1 MKKRKK
7 YSVVCFFARE
17 HGLNALAH
25 LLKDETYECKCVF
38 THSKKATFEDKFR
51 RERPD
56 FEKYKEICFKNNI
69 PLYAID
75 SKADLK
81 IVENVL
87 KELGSFDLLLVLS
100 WRMLIPANEVHM
112 PNIIGINIH
121 RGKLL
126 EYAGNFPIVR
136 ALENNEKL
144 VYITAQ
150 QLDEEIDGGRIIKEV
165 PFPVN
170 YQHEKTLDKNV
181 KRIKRELTPHFGGLL
196 MDSLKIVINEHEKKN
211 KVIFI
216 FDFDGVVVDSVS
228 FLYEI
233 YTNFLKE
240 FGINGNQEE
249 FNLLNGP
256 KLSEIVSF
264 LKNKYHIQKDKNE
277 LIEIYQNK
285 IASIYKNIKLN
296 ADVEN
301 ILKWLKHKNITIT
314 LASSSKKE
322 EILSVLKRYDLEQY
336 FNFIIT
342 GDDVKEAKPSPE
354 IYNAVRNKYPNSE
367 YYVIEDS
374 ENGLNAAK
382 DAGMKTLFYNPKEY
396 QIKME
401 STYTIHSLLQIKN
414 IITEIELNC
423 FTIAKADNISLKVIE
438 YKPEIN
444 SSQKEAVE
452 TLWNDELKKRKLF
465 NGKIVSY
472 KSHKKNDNMIEIECF
487 ITQYKYFFAQ
497 LRNPQLKMKITPIGV
512 SGIIIDEENNT
523 LLAIRQNVTE
533 YNGYYELIPAGSIDL
548 SKRAGSNILFQ
559 NQLITEFE
567 EETRIS
573 KDNIKE
579 IEPFCL
585 IFDKNH
591 GVYDI
596 CSKIHI
602 DGLIKNKLNTE
613 QNEEYRNIEIMNL
626 KEIKIIIPN
635 KFVPTS
641 IIIYNN
647 LE

>member
-1 MKKRKK
+1 MKLKKTTTEDLSFLFNLRNEPENVK
-7 YSVVCFFARE
+7 YS
-17 HGLNALAH
+17 
-25 LLKDETYECKCVF
+25 K
-38 THSKKATFEDKFR
+38 
-51 RERPD
+51 
-56 FEKYKEICFKNNI
+56 
-69 PLYAID
+69 
-75 SKADLK
+75 
-81 IVENVL
+81 
-87 KELGSFDLLLVLS
+87 
-100 WRMLIPANEVHM
+100 
-112 PNIIGINIH
+112 
-121 RGKLL
+121 RGKLRL
-126 EYAGNFPIVR
+126 DEV
-136 ALENNEKL
+136 ENDYLRNPHKK
-144 VYITAQ
+144 VYIVEK
-150 QLDEEIDGGRIIKEV
+150 DEKPAGYLIFEC
-165 PFPVN
+165 
-170 YQHEKTLDKNV
+170 LDKNV
-181 KRIKRELTPHFGGLL
+181 FEISVAISIEQRGRGLGKLLVKEGTAFAMNELKAEKVIAKIFPKNIS
-196 MDSLKIVINEHEKKN
+196 SLKIFQDCSYKLVNNEIEPWQLIFLNTQLEKDL
-211 KVIFI
+211 IFI
-216 FDFDGVVVDSVS
+216 FDFDGVIADSVS
-228 FLYEI
+228 SLYEI
-233 YTNFLKE
+233 YTNFLKQ

-277 LIEIYQNK
+277 LLEIYQNK

-301 ILKWLKHKNITIT
+301 ILKWLKHKNITIA

-573 KDNIKE
+573 KDNI
-579 IEPFCL
+579 
-585 IFDKNH
+585 
-591 GVYDI
+591 
-596 CSKIHI
+596 
-602 DGLIKNKLNTE
+602 
-613 QNEEYRNIEIMNL
+613 Q
-626 KEIKIIIPN
+626 
-635 KFVPTS
+635 TS
-641 IIIYNN
+641 G
-647 LE
+647 

>member
-1 MKKRKK
+1 MKLKKTTTEDLSFLFNLRNEPENVK
-7 YSVVCFFARE
+7 YS
-17 HGLNALAH
+17 
-25 LLKDETYECKCVF
+25 K
-38 THSKKATFEDKFR
+38 
-51 RERPD
+51 
-56 FEKYKEICFKNNI
+56 
-69 PLYAID
+69 
-75 SKADLK
+75 
-81 IVENVL
+81 
-87 KELGSFDLLLVLS
+87 
-100 WRMLIPANEVHM
+100 
-112 PNIIGINIH
+112 
-121 RGKLL
+121 RGKLRL
-126 EYAGNFPIVR
+126 DEV
-136 ALENNEKL
+136 ENDYLRNPHKK
-144 VYITAQ
+144 VYIVEK
-150 QLDEEIDGGRIIKEV
+150 DEKPAGYLIFEC
-165 PFPVN
+165 
-170 YQHEKTLDKNV
+170 LDKNV
-181 KRIKRELTPHFGGLL
+181 FEISVAISIEQRGRGLGKLLVKEGTAFAMNELKAEKVIAKIFPKNIS
-196 MDSLKIVINEHEKKN
+196 SLKIFQDCSYKLVNNEIEPWQLIFLNTQLEKDL
-211 KVIFI
+211 IFI
-216 FDFDGVVVDSVS
+216 FDFDGVIADSVS
-228 FLYEI
+228 SLYEI
-233 YTNFLKE
+233 YTNFLKQ

-277 LIEIYQNK
+277 LLEIYQNK

-301 ILKWLKHKNITIT
+301 ILKWLKHKNITIA